1 MANIQFHILT
11 ASDSEAIKTIGGWY
25 EDEWGIAREKSHDNI
40 LKAINDEQ
48 QFQVLLSVD
57 GRPVSTAGMY
67 RKVSIVDTVPEL
79 SKYSTWL
86 ALVYTVPECRG
97 QGWGELICSYVQEH
111 AKTKGIRDL
120 YLFTDT
126 AERLY
131 RRLGWAVLDRL
142 TVGSR
147 NVVVMTKRL

>member
-1 MANIQFHILT
+1 MATIQFHILT

-25 EDEWGIAREKSHDNI
+25 EAEWGIAREKSHENI
-40 LKAINDEQ
+40 LQAITDEQ

-57 GRPVSTAGMY
+57 GRAVSTAGMY
-67 RKVSIVDTVPEL
+67 RKVSIVDKVPEL
-79 SKYSTWL
+79 SKYSNWL
-86 ALVYTVPECRG
+86 ALVYTVPEYRG
-97 QGWGELICSYVQEH
+97 QGWGELICDYVQAH
-111 AKTKGIRDL
+111 SKKMGISDL

-131 RRLGWAVLDRL
+131 RRLGWTVLERL